1 MATVVMPMGRMLLPT
16 GMQVPEPT
24 LSMTTRSGDWTWC
37 WGVGI
42 GLLATGLASAQ
53 GSSFKP
59 TLSVS
64 TTYGDTRGQSFP
76 EADRQFVTQIS
87 PGFSWVSRQGRVQG
101 TVDYTLNARFYAKQD
116 EADNRQNS
124 LAATLKVE
132 AIEDWLFVD
141 GWASVAQEAIS
152 PFGQPV
158 NGSFVVNDNA
168 AEVRTYSVSPYVRGR
183 AFGSAVYEAR
193 WTSARTTGA
202 STIASNSD
210 TETALISLASATGA
224 RLGWAVLATHQEVD
238 FGSGANSANDRFSAQ
253 LNVAVT
259 PELRVG
265 LTGGRESTDVIGGL
279 RQSYDNWGWT
289 AHWTPTPRTDLSVAS
304 ERRYFGTSHNLRFT
318 HRMRRS
324 TWVYTDTRGT
334 SSGGNGFGIG
344 QPVSLYNLY
353 FSLFEAQ
360 EPNPLLRD
368 QLVRAFLQANGLDPN
383 SLAPGGFLTSAVTLQ
398 RRQDLAFAIQGV
410 RTSISLQ
417 AYRGETQALQ
427 SGGGQQ
433 DDSPVRQSGYTASV
447 SYRLTPSS
455 SLTLLGSLQRTAAS
469 GVQPQY
475 SARSVNLAW
484 IVNLG
489 PSVSA
494 SAALR
499 HTDFDKSSNPYREAA
514 ATVSLNVRF

>member
-16 GMQVPEPT
+16 GMQVPELS
-24 LSMTTRSGDWTWC
+24 LSMPTRSGDWTWC

-59 TLSVS
+59 TLTVS
-64 TTYGDTRGQSFP
+64 TTYSDTRGQSFA
-76 EADRQFVTQIS
+76 EADRQFITQIS

-101 TVDYTLNARFYAKQD
+101 PVDYTLNARFYSKQV
-116 EADNRQNS
+116 EADNRQNA
-124 LAATLKVE
+124 LAASLKAE

-141 GWASVAQEAIS
+141 GRASVAQEAIS

-158 NGSFVVNDNA
+158 SGSLVVNKNA

-183 AFGSAVYEAR
+183 IFGSAVYEAR

-210 TETALISLASATGA
+210 TETSLISLGSASGA
-224 RLGWAVLATHQEVD
+224 PVGWAVQATHQEVD
-238 FGSGANSANDRFSAQ
+238 FGSGANSANDRISAQ
-253 LNVAVT
+253 VSVAVN

-289 AHWTPTPRTDLSVAS
+289 AHWTPSPRTDLSVAS
-304 ERRYFGTSHNLRFT
+304 ERRYFGSSHNLRFT

-324 TWVYTDTRGT
+324 TWIYTDTRGT
-334 SSGGNGFGIG
+334 SSGGDGLGIG

-360 EPNPLLRD
+360 EPDPLLRD
-368 QLVRAFLQANGLDPN
+368 QLVRAFLRANGLDAAA
-383 SLAPGGFLTSAVTLQ
+383 LASGGFLTSAVTLQ
-398 RRQDLAFAIQGV
+398 RRQELALAIQGV
-410 RTSISLQ
+410 RASISLQ

-427 SGGGQQ
+427 SVGSQQ

-455 SLTLLGSLQRTAAS
+455 SLSLLGSRQHTAAS
-469 GVQPQY
+469 VVQPQFTAK
-475 SARSVNLAW
+475 SASLAW
-484 IVNLG
+484 VVNLG

-499 HTDFDKSSNPYREAA
+499 HTDFDNISNPYREAA
-514 ATVSLNVRF
+514 ATASLNVRF